1 MKISITIK
9 RILKVIAL
17 AAAAAVTGLMLVSCG
32 SADSSSKSDAA
43 SPSSQAA
50 ESTADAALDKS
61 QSFVIALYPEYAP
74 ITCENFE
81 KLVSEGFYD
90 GLLFHRVYEGFMA
103 QGGDGRTAGK
113 KAESIKGEFAA
124 NGVKNDLS
132 HTRGVVSMARSQA
145 MDSASSQFFIVY
157 DDAAKKSLDG
167 LYAGF
172 GKVVEGMEVVDSFL
186 TIPMKMGMDKIPT
199 SPTKPITILKA
210 ELDGKDA
217 DGHTL
222 CRFYMQVGE

>member
-1 MKISITIK
+1 MRKIFK
-9 RILKVIAL
+9 AL
-17 AAAAAVTGLMLVSCG
+17 AVTAAALALLVFASCQHRL
-32 SADSSSKSDAA
+32 DSSSSEEKA
-43 SPSSQAA
+43 SEA
-50 ESTADAALDKS
+50 ESLDKS

-90 GLLFHRVYEGFMA
+90 GLYFHRIYKGFMA
-103 QGGDGRTAGK
+103 QGGDGSTAGRS
-113 KAESIKGEFAA
+113 AETIKGEFSQ

-132 HTRGVVSMARSQA
+132 HDRGVVSMARTSA

-157 DDAAKKSLDG
+157 DDKAKTSLDG

-172 GKVVEGMEVVDSFL
+172 GKVIEGMEVVDSFL
-186 TIPMKMGMDKIPT
+186 NIPMKMGIDKIPT
-199 SPTKPITILKA
+199 SPTEPIQILKA
-210 ELDGKDA
+210 VIDGKDA

-222 CRFYMQVGE
+222 CRFYMQVGSK

>member
-1 MKISITIK
+1 MKNIFKLTAICI
-9 RILKVIAL
+9 
-17 AAAAAVTGLMLVSCG
+17 AAVLSMVLMASCQHRL
-32 SADSSSKSDAA
+32 DSSSGTA
-43 SPSSQAA
+43 SVNGDVGTASQAQ
-50 ESTADAALDKS
+50 ELDKS

-90 GLLFHRVYEGFMA
+90 GLYFHRVYKGFMA

-113 KAESIKGEFAA
+113 SCESIKGEFAA
-124 NGVKNDLS
+124 NGVNNELS
-132 HTRGVVSMARSQA
+132 HTRGVVSMARNTV

-157 DDAAKKSLDG
+157 DDSAKASLDG

-172 GKVVEGMEVVDSFL
+172 GKVIEGMDVVDSFL
-186 TIPMKMGMDKIPT
+186 DIPMEMGMDKIPT
-199 SPTKPITILKA
+199 KPTEPITILKA

-222 CRFYMQVGE
+222 CRFYMHVGK

>member
-1 MKISITIK
+1 MK
-9 RILKVIAL
+9 RIFKILAVT
-17 AAAAAVTGLMLVSCG
+17 AAAALALLAFAACEHRL
-32 SADSSSKSDAA
+32 DSSSKAEAA
-43 SPSSQAA
+43 SAA
-50 ESTADAALDKS
+50 ESKSAESIADAALDKS

-90 GLLFHRVYEGFMA
+90 GLYFHRIYKGFMA
-103 QGGDGRTAGK
+103 QGGDGSVAGRA
-113 KAESIKGEFAA
+113 AETIKGEFSQ

-132 HTRGVVSMARSQA
+132 HTRGVVSMARNQV

-157 DDAAKKSLDG
+157 DDSAKASLDG

-172 GKVVEGMEVVDSFL
+172 GKVTEGMEVVDSFL
-186 TIPMKMGMDKIPT
+186 NIPMTMGKDKIPT
-199 SPTKPITILKA
+199 SPTEPIQILKA
-210 ELDGKDA
+210 VIDGKDA

-222 CRFYMQVGE
+222 CRFYMQVGSK